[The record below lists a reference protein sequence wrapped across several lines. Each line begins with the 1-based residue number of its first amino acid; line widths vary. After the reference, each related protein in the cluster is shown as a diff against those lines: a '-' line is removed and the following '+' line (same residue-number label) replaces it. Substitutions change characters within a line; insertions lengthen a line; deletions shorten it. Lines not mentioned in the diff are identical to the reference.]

1 MVGASFFGCCE
12 ATVTASR
19 AAETSA
25 KKRGQNT
32 GTTLNAK
39 LADPDQPLAATADHP
54 VRARAP
60 PCQAL
65 GTVLKE
71 PQDVQYWGY
80 GARTAEGGA
89 S

>member
-19 AAETSA
+19 AVGTSA
-25 KKRGQNT
+25 RKRGQNT

-39 LADPDQPLAATADHP
+39 PADPDQPLAATADHP
-54 VRARAP
+54 VRAQAP

-65 GTVLKE
+65 GTVLRE
-71 PQDVQYWGY
+71 PQRVPLRGY
-80 GARTAEGGA
+80 GARTGNH
-89 S
+89 

>member
-1 MVGASFFGCCE
+1 MVVGASFFSCCE

-39 LADPDQPLAATADHP
+39 LADPDQPSPPGRITLSEHTRL
-54 VRARAP
+54 RAR
-60 PCQAL
+60 L
-65 GTVLKE
+65 LTHF
-71 PQDVQYWGY
+71 
-80 GARTAEGGA
+80 
-89 S
+89 